1 MGNLK
6 RHCLFLISFLPY
18 HRLACFI
25 YPLASFSFELIESSF
40 LSLRVCMSLIVVS
53 KLQGVPN
60 QTDHCNST
68 SCSIPSVSFQAWNL
82 TCSFSPGIPFC
93 LNSPCASPP
102 PRASAKD
109 LGASDRW
116 KLNSPPPIDLP
127 IFPSKFPPCGRTS
140 FSQPQFGGEMR
151 RSCLNNAIMHASSS
165 DMASQLGQRS

>member
-1 MGNLK
+1 MCCLHHLYLDMHTVGNLK

-25 YPLASFSFELIESSF
+25 YPLASFAFELIESSF

-53 KLQGVPN
+53 KLQGIPN
-60 QTDHCNST
+60 QTDHCNCT
-68 SCSIPSVSFQAWNL
+68 SCSIPSISFQAWNL

-102 PRASAKD
+102 PRASAQD

-127 IFPSKFPPCGRTS
+127 IFPQQISTMRGEQASLNPSLAGRCGD
-140 FSQPQFGGEMR
+140 
-151 RSCLNNAIMHASSS
+151 HA
-165 DMASQLGQRS
+165 